1 MALNADYYRTIFDY
15 GYWARD
21 RLYTAMEG
29 MTDEEYAKPNGFT
42 YNGLRSMLTHTLGAE
57 QIWLTRFLGEQP
69 GPFLNEESLPGL
81 ADLKA
86 TWEKE
91 EARMRQFLASTSD
104 AALEADVVTRM
115 RNGNELR
122 LPLWVLL
129 TQVSNHGTQ
138 HRSEAAEALTLIGRS
153 PGGLDFMNYYRERN
167 T

>member
-1 MALNADYYRTIFDY
+1 MALNADYYRTMFDY

-21 RLYTAMEG
+21 RLYVAMEG
-29 MTDEEYAKPNGFT
+29 MTDEEYARPNGFT
-42 YNGLRSMLTHTLGAE
+42 YNGLRSILTHTLGAE

-69 GPFLNEESLPGL
+69 GPFLNDESLPTL

-91 EARMRQFLASTSD
+91 ETRMRQFLALASD
-104 AALEADVVTRM
+104 ASLENDVVTRM

-153 PGGLDFMNYYRERN
+153 PGTLDFMNYYRER
-167 T
+167 